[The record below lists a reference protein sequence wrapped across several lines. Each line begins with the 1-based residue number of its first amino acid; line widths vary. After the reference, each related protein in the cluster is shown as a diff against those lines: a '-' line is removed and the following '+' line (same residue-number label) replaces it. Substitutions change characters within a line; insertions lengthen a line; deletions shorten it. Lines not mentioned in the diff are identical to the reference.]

1 MKPMKIENSTGVEFT
16 AIIYS
21 TSPTCNLISFPRF
34 LSYRMVPTFL
44 DVEIFQTGGE
54 SKNE

>member
-1 MKPMKIENSTGVEFT
+1 MKTENSTDAGFT
-16 AIIYS
+16 ANIYS
-21 TSPTCNLISFPRF
+21 KDSRCKLISFPRF

>member
-1 MKPMKIENSTGVEFT
+1 MKIENSTGVEFT